1 MQSPCI
7 HLAFCILCLSTL
19 GDGAQVSAVQKVIQL
34 LTDMVATGKQ
44 EKQEEEVSFAAFQQ
58 FCTNKQASTKEE
70 IAKGAET
77 IDLLTTEIQQLESE
91 IAQLAEEVDAL
102 QRTVA
107 SADADVKAN
116 KDQRAKDH
124 ADYVEE
130 STDLDESVDA
140 LDRAIAVLQK
150 QNYDRKQASS
160 ALIQMTDSS
169 AFPERARRAV
179 LQFLEMNSGTDLEYS
194 GDQEPPEANA
204 YEFQSGSIIDMLK
217 KLQDDFRK
225 QRSECEK
232 EEMNSKHASDMVI
245 QDLTSTI
252 ERSNS
257 DISSKSQDS
266 QKKKERVGEAKKE
279 LGTATTDHA
288 EDTKFLSDLDAECH
302 EKALSFTEK
311 QQLRTEEI
319 AALEKAIEILS
330 GSAVSGAAE
339 EHLSLAA
346 TSTSLVQLRNSGS
359 NSEKEAGIRR
369 HLLDFLISEGHR
381 LHSRNIELLA
391 SKAAAD
397 PFVKVRKMIEEM
409 ITRLLEEANQEAE
422 TEGFCDKELGT
433 NKVTRDKLQ
442 SEIDEL
448 SAGIDEA
455 TANIMKLTEDIARLT
470 EEVAGLD
477 TAMAEATKLRE
488 AEKAK
493 NAATIKD
500 AKDAQDALQQAT
512 KVLEEFYKKA
522 GQATA
527 FVQLSANPQ
536 TKTALLARPK
546 MGSDEWDALANPN
559 YEGTV
564 DKGHKEGMQ
573 TFGETFTGQ
582 QDEAGGVL
590 AMLEV
595 ISSDFANV
603 ESSTTA
609 SELQAAKIYEDF
621 MNDAKKSH
629 AVKTKSIEMFSSDK
643 TDTESKLITLKKDL
657 AATQDELLAADRYY
671 EKLKPT
677 CVDSGVSFEDR
688 QKAREEEIASLKEA
702 LTILGGEPTA

>member
-1 MQSPCI
+1 MTLRCVR
-7 HLAFCILCLSTL
+7 LAFCLLSLAAL
-19 GDGAQVSAVQKVIQL
+19 GNGAQVSAVQKVVQL

-44 EKQEEEVSFAAFQQ
+44 EKQEEAVAFADFQQ
-58 FCTNKQASTKEE
+58 FCTDKAASTKNE

-77 IDLLTTEIQQLESE
+77 MELLTTEIQQLESQ
-91 IAQLAEEVDAL
+91 ISQLAEEIDAL

-116 KDQRAKDH
+116 KAQRETDH

-150 QNYDRKQASS
+150 QNYDRKQASG
-160 ALIQMTDSS
+160 ALLQLTTSS
-169 AFPERARRAV
+169 SFPEHARRAV
-179 LQFLEMNSGTDLEYS
+179 LQFLEMNSGTDL
-194 GDQEPPEANA
+194 GDAEEPSPPEANA
-204 YEFQSGSIIDMLK
+204 YEFQSSGIVDMLK

-225 QRSECEK
+225 KRSECEK

-245 QDLTSTI
+245 QDLTDTI
-252 ERSNS
+252 ARSNS
-257 DISSKSQDS
+257 DIASKSQDL

-279 LGTATTDHA
+279 LGTTTADHA

-302 EKALSFTEK
+302 EKQLSFTEK

-330 GSAVSGAAE
+330 GSSVSDAAE
-339 EHLSLAA
+339 AHLSLAA
-346 TSTSLVQLRNSGS
+346 ASTSLVQLRNSGS
-359 NSEKEAGIRR
+359 NSEKETGIRR
-369 HLLDFLISEGHR
+369 HLLDFLTSEGKR
-381 LHSRNIELLA
+381 LHSRSLQLLA
-391 SKAAAD
+391 SKAAID

-409 ITRLLEEANQEAE
+409 ITRLLEEANRDAE
-422 TEGFCDKELGT
+422 TESFCDKELGT

-470 EEVAGLD
+470 GEVAELD
-477 TAMAEATKLRE
+477 TAMQEATAMRE

-493 NAATIKD
+493 NEATIRD
-500 AKDAQDALQQAT
+500 AKDAQDALAQAK
-512 KVLEEFYKKA
+512 KVLEDFYKKA

-527 FVQLSANPQ
+527 FVQVAAESQPKA
-536 TKTALLARPK
+536 ALLSRPK
-546 MGSDEWDALANPN
+546 MGTDEWDALANPN

-603 ESSTTA
+603 ESTTA
-609 SELQAAKIYEDF
+609 AGEMQASKIYEDF
-621 MNDAKKSH
+621 MNDSKKSH
-629 AVKTKSIEMFSSDK
+629 AVKSRSIEMFTTDK
-643 TDTESKLITLKKDL
+643 TDTEAKLISLKKDL
-657 AATQDELLAADRYY
+657 AVTQDELLASDRYY

-688 QKAREEEIASLKEA
+688 QKARQEEIASLKEA
-702 LTILGGEPTA
+702 LTILGGA